1 MTENRLNR
9 LAKET
14 STYLKGASHQPVDW
28 YPWGE
33 EAFRRAKELDRPIL
47 LDIGATWCHWCHV
60 IDRESYEDP
69 ELAKV
74 INEHFVAI
82 KVDRDERPDIDAR
95 YQQAVGAIAGQGGWP
110 LTGFLTSDGKT
121 FYGGTYFPPKDT
133 HGRPGFGRVLLAMA
147 EYYRTNRADTLR
159 EADALHQALAE
170 GRKPLVEEGVANEA
184 MLKEGTDSLRGQFDP
199 VNGGISGQQKFP
211 HPGTMEW
218 VMARYRRTQEEGLR
232 TIVTRTMTSMARGG
246 VYDQVGGGFHRYSTD
261 PRWIVPHF
269 EKMLYDNAGLLSNYV
284 HAWQLTKD
292 PIYRETA
299 EGILAWADEVLS
311 DRERGGF
318 YASQD
323 ADVGLDDD
331 GDYFTWSLEEL
342 KAAVNPEEARVLVLL
357 YEVGERGE
365 MHHNPRK
372 NVLFIDQEPA
382 AIGQALGI
390 SVDRVRDLI
399 ASGRNKLKA
408 VRDRRSMPA
417 VDKTIFASWNGMMIG
432 SVLEAAMAFGR
443 DDLRAFALRSLD
455 RILKEMWSKEHGMWH
470 ASADGKR
477 KVRGLLEDH
486 VFVVDAVLAAFTAT
500 GDAGY
505 LRSAEEIMTFTL
517 KHFWDRAGGFTDLS
531 LDIHEGDGLPLRE
544 IRRRPFEDAPYA
556 GANPV
561 AALCLQRLHALTGN
575 DEYRLRHDELLISFA
590 GEASRYGPV
599 FAGTYHLAAELWVHP
614 PAEIVIL
621 GSRTAPEVKSLQVAA
636 ASSFAPGK
644 TVLIVDT
651 EEAYVPVLV
660 EPMRRTKEAKA
671 GPVAFVCQ
679 GNLCSPPTSAPERLR
694 EILAGPAAGGKRF
707 VP

>member
-1 MTENRLNR
+1 MTESRPNR

-69 ELAKV
+69 DLAKV
-74 INEHFVAI
+74 INEHFVAV

-110 LTGFLTSDGKT
+110 LTGFLTSDGKA

-133 HGRPGFGRVLLAMA
+133 HGRPGFRRVLLAMA

-170 GRKPLVEEGVANEA
+170 GRKSLVEEGVANEA
-184 MLKEGTDSLRGQFDP
+184 MLKESADSLRGQFDP

-218 VMARYRRTQEEGLR
+218 VMARYRRTREEGLR
-232 TIVTRTMTSMARGG
+232 TIVTRTLTSMARGG

-269 EKMLYDNAGLLSNYV
+269 EKMLYDNAGLLANYV

-292 PIYRETA
+292 PIYRDAA
-299 EGILAWADEVLS
+299 EGILAWAEEVLS
-311 DRERGGF
+311 DRTRGGY

-331 GDYFTWSLEEL
+331 GDYFTWTLEEL
-342 KAAVNPEEARVLVLL
+342 EAAVDPEEARVLALF

-372 NVLFIDQEPA
+372 NVLFIDQEPE
-382 AIGQALGI
+382 AIAKALGI
-390 SVDRVRDLI
+390 PVDRVRDLLT
-399 ASGRNKLKA
+399 SGRKKLKS
-408 VRDRRSMPA
+408 VRDRRPMPA
-417 VDKTIFASWNGMMIG
+417 VDRTIFASWNGMMI
-432 SVLEAAMAFGR
+432 SAVLEAAMAFGR
-443 DDLRAFALRSLD
+443 DDLRAFALKSLD
-455 RILKEMWSKEHGMWH
+455 RIRKEMWSKEHGMWH

-477 KVRGLLEDH
+477 KVLGLLEDH
-486 VFVVDAVLAAFTAT
+486 VYVVDALLVAFTAT
-500 GDAGY
+500 GDSGY
-505 LRSAEEIMTFTL
+505 LRTAEEVMTFAL
-517 KHFWDRAGGFTDLS
+517 KHFWDRAGGFVDLAS
-531 LDIHEGDGLPLRE
+531 DLHEGDGLTLRE
-544 IRRRPFEDAPYA
+544 IRRRPFEDSPYA

-561 AALCLQRLHALTGN
+561 AALALQRLHALTGN

-590 GEASRYGPV
+590 GEAGRYGPV
-599 FAGTYHLAAELWVHP
+599 FAGTYHLAAELWIHP
-614 PAEIVIL
+614 PPEIVIL
-621 GSRTAPEVKSLQVAA
+621 GPRTAPEVRSLQLAA
-636 ASSFAPGK
+636 AESFAPGK
-644 TVLIVDT
+644 TLLIVDK
-651 EEAYVPVLV
+651 EDSYMPALI
-660 EPMRRTKEAKA
+660 EPMRKTKEAKA

-679 GNLCSPPTSAPERLR
+679 GNVCSQPTSAPERLR
-694 EILAGPAAGGKRF
+694 ELLAGKGV